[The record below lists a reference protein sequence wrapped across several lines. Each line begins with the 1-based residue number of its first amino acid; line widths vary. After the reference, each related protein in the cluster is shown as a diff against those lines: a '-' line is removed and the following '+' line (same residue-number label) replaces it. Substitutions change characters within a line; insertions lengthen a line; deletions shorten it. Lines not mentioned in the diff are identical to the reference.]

1 MTYFR
6 KWLIF
11 YYIDL
16 LIDMHSLVHTSDRSI
31 SNENKA
37 RVILWA
43 LRRQNNK
50 DFSLFRLLFCFWLML
65 GLWSYAYAFAYD
77 DPYLVG
83 LTTFLCFAFCLALIL
98 MLMLSCEP
106 GLSQEQKKRRN
117 KEKFSALFCIC
128 KSQRINHPLFSYR
141 SCAYAYVASVGIR
154 TFFQKTLCRKTFCR
168 KMFCRTRILPTD
180 ILPNGQFNE
189 RTF

>member
-16 LIDMHSLVHTSDRSI
+16 LIDMHSLVYTSDRSI

-37 RVILWA
+37 RVILWD

-77 DPYLVG
+77 DPYLAG
-83 LTTFLCFAFCLALIL
+83 LTSFLCFAFCLALIL

-117 KEKFSALFCIC
+117 KEKFSAFVLYLQVPED
-128 KSQRINHPLFSYR
+128 KSSFVFLSIL
-141 SCAYAYVASVGIR
+141 CLC
-154 TFFQKTLCRKTFCR
+154 LCRQCGYPDIFSKDS
-168 KMFCRTRILPTD
+168 LPKD
-180 ILPNGQFNE
+180 ILPKDVLPNAHFADGHFAE
-189 RTF
+189 WTI